1 MRNHDF
7 FKGIGIGLVAGGVL
21 AVSMRADKRKQKR
34 QKQGAIKA
42 VGEVVDHVSDML
54 GF

>member
-1 MRNHDF
+1 MNRKNL

-21 AVSMRADKRKQKR
+21 AASVHADKHRKKR
-34 QKQGAIKA
+34 KKQFTIKTA
-42 VGEVVDHVSDML
+42 NEMLEHVTDVL